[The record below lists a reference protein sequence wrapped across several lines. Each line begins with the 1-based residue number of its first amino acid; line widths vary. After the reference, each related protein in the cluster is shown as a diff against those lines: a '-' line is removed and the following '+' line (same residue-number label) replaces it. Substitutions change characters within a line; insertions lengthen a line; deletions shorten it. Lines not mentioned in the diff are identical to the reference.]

1 MADLRSPRAGG
12 TLHSPRRARNASKS
26 FYFYASLLSS
36 DIYRLQSDEIDEW
49 VLLAMDN
56 DTELLNAARAKNREA
71 LEKIFDLYSSALNK
85 YALRLG
91 CDPVSADQIV
101 GDVFVKL
108 LEHLDLGKGPETNL
122 RSYLYQMTY
131 HQIIDQGRASYK
143 SAPLEAAEGLRQ
155 EEDSPALRLENQ
167 EMFDLI
173 LRAIEDEL
181 TDDQRQVILLRFM
194 EQFSL
199 EETAVIMSKKVN
211 HIKVIQNR
219 AIAKL
224 RKVM

>member
-1 MADLRSPRAGG
+1 
-12 TLHSPRRARNASKS
+12 
-26 FYFYASLLSS
+26 LLYS
-36 DIYRLQSDEIDEW
+36 DIYRLKSDEIDEW
-49 VLLAMDN
+49 LLLAMDN
-56 DTELLNAARAKNREA
+56 DTELLNAARAKNRDA

-85 YALRLG
+85 YALRWG

-131 HQIIDQGRASYK
+131 HQIIDQGRASHK

-173 LRAIEDEL
+173 LKAIEDEL

-199 EETAVIMSKKVN
+199 EETATIMGKKVN
-211 HIKVIQNR
+211 HVKVIQNR

-224 RKVM
+224 RKAM

>member
-1 MADLRSPRAGG
+1 M
-12 TLHSPRRARNASKS
+12 
-26 FYFYASLLSS
+26 
-36 DIYRLQSDEIDEW
+36 E
-49 VLLAMDN
+49 N
-56 DTELLNAARAKNREA
+56 DSELLNAARAKDKAA

-85 YALRLG
+85 YALRWG
-91 CDPVSADQIV
+91 CDAVQADQIV

-131 HQIIDQGRASYK
+131 HQIVDQGRASHK
-143 SAPLEAAEGLRQ
+143 IAPLEAAEGFRQ
-155 EEDSPALRLENQ
+155 EEDSPALRLEHQ
-167 EMFDLI
+167 ELFDLI
-173 LRAIEDEL
+173 LKAIEDEL

-194 EQFSL
+194 EEFSL
-199 EETAVIMSKKVN
+199 QETADIMGKKVN
-211 HIKVIQNR
+211 HVKVIQNR